1 MSDDARERLEAE
13 AQRLR
18 QERER
23 ASAEAAQDTRDAE
36 ARAKADAASF
46 SEGKLRLSVTRFTMP
61 LVFSTLAGAFIFWAV
76 SLDSELKHPPTWT
89 GWAIGVCVSLF
100 ALVLVRF
107 FVFGPRRYRRWLET
121 LPFRVVGLTELLG
134 SSKAVT
140 TVQVTLRF
148 HDTPAPL
155 AVVQELVLGKLPVA
169 EAQESAR
176 VTEQGKT
183 LRLARELSTESANF
197 PLHGWVRAVTEQV
210 LRDVHAAYRLDEV
223 RVEALDTRPFDHGSG
238 D

>member
-1 MSDDARERLEAE
+1 M
-13 AQRLR
+13 
-18 QERER
+18 
-23 ASAEAAQDTRDAE
+23 
-36 ARAKADAASF
+36 
-46 SEGKLRLSVTRFTMP
+46 LSVTRFTMP
-61 LVFSTLAGAFIFWAV
+61 LVFSTLAGAFSFWAV
-76 SLDSELKHPPTWT
+76 SLDSELKQPPAWT

-107 FVFGPRRYRRWLET
+107 WVFGPRRYRRWLEA

-140 TVQVTLRF
+140 KVQVTLRF

-155 AVVQELVLGKLPVA
+155 AVVQELVLGKLPVTETNERA
-169 EAQESAR
+169 T

-183 LRLARELSTESANF
+183 LIVTRELSTESANF

-210 LRDVHAAYRLDEV
+210 LRDVHAAYRLEEA
-223 RVEALDTRPFDHGSG
+223 RVEALDSRPFDHGSG